1 MKNGGK
7 IEIMGSKEN
16 MVISYEIRHKIENGF
31 SWILK
36 SNTGETFQ
44 LIENGEFVL
53 NGNINEFNLEKT
65 TSLPAKYSLN
75 QNYPN
80 PFNPTTNI
88 IYMIPENSY
97 VSLNIY
103 NLTGQKI
110 ITLNQGYLEPGAY
123 MVQWDGLD
131 RLGIPVSSGVYLYTL
146 ESKSFSIMKKMV
158 IMK

>member
-1 MKNGGK
+1 
-7 IEIMGSKEN
+7 
-16 MVISYEIRHKIENGF
+16 MVISYEVRHKIENGF

-44 LIENGEFVL
+44 LIENGEFVI

-88 IYMIPENSY
+88 IYTIPENSY

-103 NLTGQKI
+103 NLTDNRNILRVYPLTGDAENPGEYY
-110 ITLNQGYLEPGAY
+110 LNEDLLNLPAMGGTY
-123 MVQWDGLD
+123 
-131 RLGIPVSSGVYLYTL
+131 SSGYYDRPWNYTSPREINFFL
-146 ESKSFSIMKKMV
+146 RFDFN
-158 IMK
+158 